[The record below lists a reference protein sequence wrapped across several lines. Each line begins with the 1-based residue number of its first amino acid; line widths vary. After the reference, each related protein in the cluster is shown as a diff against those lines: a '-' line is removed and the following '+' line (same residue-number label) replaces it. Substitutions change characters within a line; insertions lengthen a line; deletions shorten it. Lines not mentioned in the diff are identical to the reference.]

1 MKPWGQEPA
10 SWTFSPTILNLSC
23 IFSLGGHMSS
33 SCKHP
38 VSLIFSFSVILLKT
52 TILSVNKFIHSSQM
66 YCSYSQSP
74 VPWHLLNS
82 LLKLLAK
89 VSSVSW
95 LAVPVGA
102 GPQFSAELQDCIHKK
117 HGRGGH
123 ITITM
128 LPLDFISTHTTAL
141 SCSIVIGFCLSYLM
155 DNACL
160 EEKDWTLVLFLNAKW
175 EIHNTHTLVD
185 SKEYHLE
192 EKLDR
197 KRFSLCIPWGS

>member
-1 MKPWGQEPA
+1 MNPPQVYMCSP
-10 SWTFSPTILNLSC
+10 SWTLLPPPSP
-23 IFSLGGHMSS
+23 M
-33 SCKHP
+33 
-38 VSLIFSFSVILLKT
+38 ILLKT
-52 TILSVNKFIHSSQM
+52 IILSENKFIHSSQM
-66 YCSYSQSP
+66 YSSYSQFP

-89 VSSVSW
+89 VPSVSW

-102 GPQFSAELQDCIHKK
+102 GPQFSAQLQDCIRKK
-117 HGRGGH
+117 HGREGH

-141 SCSIVIGFCLSYLM
+141 SHSIVIRFFLSHLL

-160 EEKDWTLVLFLNAKW
+160 EEKDWTLVLFLNADW
-175 EIHNTHTLVD
+175 GIHNTHTDVD

-197 KRFSLCIPWGS
+197 KRLPLCTLWGS